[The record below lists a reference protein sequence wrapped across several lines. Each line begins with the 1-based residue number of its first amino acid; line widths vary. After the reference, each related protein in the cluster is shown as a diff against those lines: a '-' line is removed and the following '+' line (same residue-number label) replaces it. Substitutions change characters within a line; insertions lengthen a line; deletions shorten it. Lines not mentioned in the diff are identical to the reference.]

1 MIMSEDLGKKL
12 RQVLESS
19 KGWAVTKT
27 TVEGLG
33 TIKLPATAT
42 RPASLAV
49 EINPIVGG
57 KPSKRRGLILTSHN
71 QYELFKE
78 IINNPKVG
86 ELLVAIDAIKEKA
99 KEKEVLE
106 I

>member
-1 MIMSEDLGKKL
+1 MSEDLGKKL

-19 KGWAVTKT
+19 KDWALTKT
-27 TVEGLG
+27 TVDGLCI
-33 TIKLPATAT
+33 IKLPATAT

-49 EINPIVGG
+49 EINPLVGG

-78 IINNPKVG
+78 IMNNLKVE
-86 ELLVAIDAIKEKA
+86 ELLSAIDAIKEKV